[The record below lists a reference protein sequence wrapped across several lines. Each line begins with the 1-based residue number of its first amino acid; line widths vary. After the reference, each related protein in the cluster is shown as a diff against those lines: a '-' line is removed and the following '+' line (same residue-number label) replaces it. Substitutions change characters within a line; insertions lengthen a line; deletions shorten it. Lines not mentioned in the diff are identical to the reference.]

1 MTQKFIRD
9 VILMIWDYLRTKYP
23 TQVNLGPGQGAVLPV
38 NMLEGLF
45 TIVAVDNIDKNAR
58 STISTIIINTHATAM
73 ALVQYRDGQNQSR
86 EKQLKPL

>member
-1 MTQKFIRD
+1 MGLFENKIPNTGQS
-9 VILMIWDYLRTKYP
+9 
-23 TQVNLGPGQGAVLPV
+23 GQGAVLPV

-58 STISTIIINTHATAM
+58 STISTINTHATAM
-73 ALVQYRDGQNQSR
+73 ALVQYCDGQNQSR

>member
-1 MTQKFIRD
+1 MGSFEDKIPHT
-9 VILMIWDYLRTKYP
+9 
-23 TQVNLGPGQGAVLPV
+23 GQSGHGAVLPV

-86 EKQLKPL
+86 EKQLKPLYISYV

>member
-1 MTQKFIRD
+1 MGLFENKIPNTGQS
-9 VILMIWDYLRTKYP
+9 
-23 TQVNLGPGQGAVLPV
+23 GQGAVLPV
-38 NMLEGLF
+38 NNNMLEGLF